1 MQNKSLLYPCES
13 SARRVVSLDGMW
25 RFAFDPQGQG
35 VDKGWTM
42 ALPESITMPVPASFC
57 DFFTDKDS
65 REYCGDFWYETDFFV
80 PGEWEGKDIAV
91 RFGSVTHHARIF
103 VNGVEVTA
111 HEGGFLPFDA
121 AVTDIVRYNQ
131 HNHLAVLA
139 NNELNET
146 MLPAGRTTTLSNGKK
161 MATPYFDFYNYAGI
175 HRPVKLM
182 ALPKERVLDFSVVHS
197 LSGTAAD
204 VAYTVATN
212 GSHAVCVDVYD
223 GAEKVAH
230 GDGKSGTLHI
240 DNVKLWNVHAAYLY
254 SFVIRIT
261 DGETVV
267 DEYREKIGIRTF
279 EIKGGSF
286 LLNGKAVYLRG
297 FGKHED
303 ADIRGRGLDLATVK
317 RDYELMKWI
326 GANCF
331 RTSHYPYAE
340 ELYQMADEE
349 GFLVIDE
356 VPAVGFMESTMNFLS
371 ASQGNGKKVGWFE
384 KETTPQL
391 LENHKAALIDMINR
405 DKNHASVIAWSIL
418 NEPQCTS
425 EGTEAYFKTLFDL
438 AHEIDPQKRPRTYAI
453 VMMSLPN
460 NSKGQ
465 QFADFISLNRYY
477 GWYVM
482 GGMNIVDA
490 EAAFRR
496 EMDGWSMALHGRPMI
511 FTEYGA
517 DTMPSEHKLPS
528 VMWSQ
533 EYQNEYLD
541 MNHAVFDSYD
551 FVKGELVWNFADF
564 QTTEGIMRV
573 NGNKKGIFT
582 RQRQPKDA
590 AFHFRAR
597 WTSLPV
603 DYKADK

>member
-212 GSHAVCVDVYD
+212 GDHAVCVDVYD

-230 GDGKSGTLHI
+230 ADGKSGTLHI
-240 DNVKLWNVHAAYLY
+240 ENVKLWNVHAAYLY

-267 DEYREKIGIRTF
+267 DEYHEKIGIRTF
-279 EIKGGSF
+279 EIKDGNF

-303 ADIRGRGLDLATVK
+303 ADLRGRGLDLATVK

-349 GFLVIDE
+349 GFLIIDE

-496 EMDGWSMALHGRPMI
+496 EMDSWSMALHGRPMI

>member
-1 MQNKSLLYPCES
+1 MENKSLLYPCDS
-13 SARRVVSLDGMW
+13 GSRRVVSLDGMW
-25 RFAFDPQGQG
+25 RFAFDPESKG
-35 VDKGWTM
+35 VDGGW
-42 ALPESITMPVPASFC
+42 ALHLPESITMPVPASFC

-91 RFGSVTHHARIF
+91 RFGSVTHRARIF
-103 VNGVEVTA
+103 VNGVEVTS

-131 HNHLAVLA
+131 FNHLAVLA
-139 NNELNET
+139 NNELSEI

-161 MATPYFDFYNYAGI
+161 VATPYFDFYNYAGI
-175 HRPVKLM
+175 HRPVKLT
-182 ALPKERVLDFSVVHS
+182 ALPKERVLDFSVVHT
-197 LSGTAAD
+197 LNGNAAD
-204 VAYTVATN
+204 VAYTVTTN
-212 GSHAVCVDVYD
+212 GEHNVCIDVFD
-223 GAEKVAH
+223 GCEKVAH
-230 GDGKSGTLHI
+230 ADGKTGTLHI

-254 SFVIRIT
+254 NFVIRIT

-267 DEYREKIGIRTF
+267 DEYAEKIGIRTF
-279 EIKGGSF
+279 EIKGGNF
-286 LLNGKAVYLRG
+286 LLNGKPVYLRG

-303 ADIRGRGLDLATVK
+303 ADLRGRGLDLATVK

-356 VPAVGFMESTMNFLS
+356 VPAVGFMESAMNFL
-371 ASQGNGKKVGWFE
+371 AANQGNGKKVGWFE

-438 AHEIDPQKRPRTYAI
+438 AHEIDPQKRPRTYAV
-453 VMMSLPN
+453 VMMSMPH

-482 GGMNIVDA
+482 GGMSIVDA
-490 EAAFRR
+490 EAAFRK
-496 EMDGWSMALHGRPMI
+496 EMDGWRMALHGRPMI

-541 MNHAVFDSYD
+541 MNHAVFDSYE

-597 WTSLPV
+597 WTTLPL
-603 DYKADK
+603 DFKADK

>member
-212 GSHAVCVDVYD
+212 GDHAVCVDVYD

-279 EIKGGSF
+279 EIKDGNF

-356 VPAVGFMESTMNFLS
+356 VPAVGFMESTVNFLS

>member
-1 MQNKSLLYPCES
+1 MQDKSLLYPCES

-161 MATPYFDFYNYAGI
+161 MAMPYFDFYNYAGI

-197 LSGTAAD
+197 ISGTDAD
-204 VAYTVATN
+204 VAYTVTTN
-212 GSHAVCVDVYD
+212 GDHAVCVDVYD

-230 GDGKSGTLHI
+230 ADGKSGTLHI
-240 DNVKLWNVHAAYLY
+240 ENVRLWNVHAAYLY

-267 DEYREKIGIRTF
+267 DEYHEKIGIRTF
-279 EIKGGSF
+279 EIKDGNF

-331 RTSHYPYAE
+331 RTSHYPY
-340 ELYQMADEE
+340 
-349 GFLVIDE
+349 IDE

>member
-1 MQNKSLLYPCES
+1 MENKSLLYPCDS
-13 SARRVVSLDGMW
+13 GSRRVVSLDGMW
-25 RFAFDPQGQG
+25 RFAFDPESKG
-35 VDKGWTM
+35 VDNDW
-42 ALPESITMPVPASFC
+42 ALNLPESITMPVPASFC
-57 DFFTDKDS
+57 DFFTDKES

-80 PGEWEGKDIAV
+80 PGEWKGKDIAV
-91 RFGSVTHHARIF
+91 RFGSVTHRARIF
-103 VNGVEVTA
+103 VNGVEVTT

-131 HNHLAVLA
+131 FNHLAVLA
-139 NNELNET
+139 NNELSET

-161 MATPYFDFYNYAGI
+161 FSTPYFDFYNYAGI
-175 HRPVKLM
+175 HRPVKLT

-197 LSGTAAD
+197 LNGTAAD
-204 VAYTVATN
+204 VAYTVTTN
-212 GSHAVCVDVYD
+212 GGHSVSIDVLD
-223 GAEKVAH
+223 GTEKVAH
-230 GDGKSGTLHI
+230 AEGKTGTLHI

-254 SFVIRIT
+254 NFVIRIT

-267 DEYREKIGIRTF
+267 DEYAERIGIRTF
-279 EIKGGSF
+279 EIKDGNF
-286 LLNGKAVYLRG
+286 LLNGKPVYLRG

-303 ADIRGRGLDLATVK
+303 ADLRGRGLDLATVK

-349 GFLVIDE
+349 GFLIIDE
-356 VPAVGFMESTMNFLS
+356 VPAVGFMESTVNFL
-371 ASQGNGKKVGWFE
+371 AANQGNGKKVGWFE

-453 VMMSLPN
+453 VMMSLPH

-482 GGMNIVDA
+482 GGMSIVDA
-490 EAAFRR
+490 EAAFRK
-496 EMDGWSMALHGRPMI
+496 EMDGWRMALHGRPMI

-541 MNHAVFDSYD
+541 MNHAVFDSYE

-597 WTSLPV
+597 WTTLPL
-603 DYKADK
+603 DFKSNK

>member
-1 MQNKSLLYPCES
+1 MQDKSLLYPCES
-13 SARRVVSLDGMW
+13 SARRVVGLDGMW

-204 VAYTVATN
+204 VAYTVTTN
-212 GSHAVCVDVYD
+212 GDHAVCVDVYD

-230 GDGKSGTLHI
+230 ADGKGGTLHI
-240 DNVKLWNVHAAYLY
+240 ENVRMWNVHAAYLY
-254 SFVIRIT
+254 NFVIRIT

-267 DEYREKIGIRTF
+267 DEYHEKIGIRTF
-279 EIKGGSF
+279 EIKDGNF

-356 VPAVGFMESTMNFLS
+356 VPAVGFMESTVNFLS

-490 EAAFRR
+490 EAAFRK

>member
-161 MATPYFDFYNYAGI
+161 MAMPYFDFYNYAGI

-197 LSGTAAD
+197 ISGTDAD
-204 VAYTVATN
+204 VAYTVTTN
-212 GSHAVCVDVYD
+212 GDHAVCVDVYD

-230 GDGKSGTLHI
+230 ADGKSGTLHI
-240 DNVKLWNVHAAYLY
+240 ENVRLWNVHAAYLY
-254 SFVIRIT
+254 RFVIRIT

-267 DEYREKIGIRTF
+267 DEYHEKIGIRTF
-279 EIKGGSF
+279 EIKDGNF

-496 EMDGWSMALHGRPMI
+496 EMDGWSMVLHGRPMI

>member
-1 MQNKSLLYPCES
+1 MENKSLLYPCDS
-13 SARRVVSLDGMW
+13 GSRRVVSLDGMW
-25 RFAFDPQGQG
+25 RFAFDPESKG
-35 VDKGWTM
+35 VDGGW
-42 ALPESITMPVPASFC
+42 ALHLPESITMPVPASFC
-57 DFFTDKDS
+57 DFFTDKES

-91 RFGSVTHHARIF
+91 RFGSVTHRARIF
-103 VNGVEVTA
+103 VNGVEVTS

-131 HNHLAVLA
+131 FNHLAVLA
-139 NNELNET
+139 NNELSEI

-161 MATPYFDFYNYAGI
+161 VATPYFDFYNYAGI
-175 HRPVKLM
+175 HRPVKLT
-182 ALPKERVLDFSVVHS
+182 ALPKERVLDFSVVHT
-197 LSGTAAD
+197 LNGNAAD
-204 VAYTVATN
+204 VAYTVTTN
-212 GSHAVCVDVYD
+212 GEHNVCIDVFD
-223 GAEKVAH
+223 GCEKVAH
-230 GDGKSGTLHI
+230 ADGKTGTLHI

-254 SFVIRIT
+254 NFVIRIT

-267 DEYREKIGIRTF
+267 DEYAEKIGIRTF
-279 EIKGGSF
+279 EIKDGNF
-286 LLNGKAVYLRG
+286 LLNGKPVYLRG

-303 ADIRGRGLDLATVK
+303 ADLRGRGLDLATVK

-349 GFLVIDE
+349 GFLIIDE
-356 VPAVGFMESTMNFLS
+356 VPAVGFMESAMNFL
-371 ASQGNGKKVGWFE
+371 AANQGNGKKVGWFE

-438 AHEIDPQKRPRTYAI
+438 AHEIDPQKRPRTYAV
-453 VMMSLPN
+453 VMMSLPH

-482 GGMNIVDA
+482 GGMSIVDA
-490 EAAFRR
+490 EAAFRK
-496 EMDGWSMALHGRPMI
+496 EMDGWRMALHGRPMI

-541 MNHAVFDSYD
+541 MNHAVFDSYE

-597 WTSLPV
+597 WTTLPL
-603 DYKADK
+603 DFKADK

>member
-212 GSHAVCVDVYD
+212 GDHAVCVDVYD

-230 GDGKSGTLHI
+230 SDGKSGTLHI
-240 DNVKLWNVHAAYLY
+240 ENVKLWNVHAAYLY
-254 SFVIRIT
+254 NFVIRIT

-279 EIKGGSF
+279 EIRDGSF
-286 LLNGKAVYLRG
+286 LLNGKPIYLRG

>member
-182 ALPKERVLDFSVVHS
+182 ALPKERILDFSVVHS

-212 GSHAVCVDVYD
+212 GDHAVCVDVYD

-240 DNVKLWNVHAAYLY
+240 ENVKLWNVHAAYLY

-279 EIKGGSF
+279 EIKDGNF

-340 ELYQMADEE
+340 ELYRMADEE

-356 VPAVGFMESTMNFLS
+356 VPAVGFMESTVNFLS

>member
-1 MQNKSLLYPCES
+1 MQDKSLLYPCES

-161 MATPYFDFYNYAGI
+161 MAMPYFDFYNYAGI

-197 LSGTAAD
+197 ISGTDAD
-204 VAYTVATN
+204 VAYTVTTN
-212 GSHAVCVDVYD
+212 GDHAVCVDVYD

-230 GDGKSGTLHI
+230 ADGKSGTLHI
-240 DNVKLWNVHAAYLY
+240 ENVRLWNVHAAYLY
-254 SFVIRIT
+254 RFVIRIT

-267 DEYREKIGIRTF
+267 DEYHEKIGIRTF
-279 EIKGGSF
+279 EIKDGNF

>member
-1 MQNKSLLYPCES
+1 MENKSLLYPCDS
-13 SARRVVSLDGMW
+13 GSRRVVSLDGMW
-25 RFAFDPQGQG
+25 RFAFDPESKG
-35 VDKGWTM
+35 VDNDW
-42 ALPESITMPVPASFC
+42 ALNLPESITMPVPASFC
-57 DFFTDKDS
+57 DFFTDKES

-80 PGEWEGKDIAV
+80 PGEWKGKDIAV
-91 RFGSVTHHARIF
+91 RFGSVTHRARIF
-103 VNGVEVTA
+103 VNGVEVTT

-131 HNHLAVLA
+131 FNHLAVLA
-139 NNELNET
+139 NNELSET

-161 MATPYFDFYNYAGI
+161 FATPYFDFYNYAGI
-175 HRPVKLM
+175 HRPVKLT

-197 LSGTAAD
+197 LNGTAAD
-204 VAYTVATN
+204 VAYTVTTN
-212 GSHAVCVDVYD
+212 GVHSVSIDVLD
-223 GAEKVAH
+223 GTEKVAH
-230 GDGKSGTLHI
+230 AEGKTGTLHI

-254 SFVIRIT
+254 NFVIRIT

-267 DEYREKIGIRTF
+267 DEYAERIGIRTF
-279 EIKGGSF
+279 EIKDGNF
-286 LLNGKAVYLRG
+286 LLNGKPVYLRG

-303 ADIRGRGLDLATVK
+303 ADLRGRGLDLATVK

-349 GFLVIDE
+349 GFLIIDE
-356 VPAVGFMESTMNFLS
+356 VPAVGFMESTVNFL
-371 ASQGNGKKVGWFE
+371 AANQGNGKKVGWFE

-453 VMMSLPN
+453 VMMSLPH

-482 GGMNIVDA
+482 GGMSIVDA
-490 EAAFRR
+490 EAAFRK
-496 EMDGWSMALHGRPMI
+496 EMDGWRMALHGRPMI

-541 MNHAVFDSYD
+541 MNHAVFDSYE

-597 WTSLPV
+597 WTTLPL
-603 DYKADK
+603 DFKSNK

>member
-1 MQNKSLLYPCES
+1 MENKSLLYPCDS
-13 SARRVVSLDGMW
+13 GSRRVVSLDGMW
-25 RFAFDPQGQG
+25 RFAFDPESKG
-35 VDKGWTM
+35 VDSGW
-42 ALPESITMPVPASFC
+42 ALHLPESITMPVPASFC
-57 DFFTDKDS
+57 DFFTDKES

-91 RFGSVTHHARIF
+91 RFGSVTHRARIF
-103 VNGVEVTA
+103 VNGVEVTS

-131 HNHLAVLA
+131 FNHLAVLA
-139 NNELNET
+139 NNELSEI

-161 MATPYFDFYNYAGI
+161 VATPYFDFYNYAGI
-175 HRPVKLM
+175 HRPVKLT
-182 ALPKERVLDFSVVHS
+182 ALPKERVLDFSVVHT
-197 LSGTAAD
+197 LNGNAAD
-204 VAYTVATN
+204 VAYTVTTN
-212 GSHAVCVDVYD
+212 GEHNVCIDVFD
-223 GAEKVAH
+223 GCEKVAH
-230 GDGKSGTLHI
+230 ADGKTGTLHI

-254 SFVIRIT
+254 NFVIRIT

-267 DEYREKIGIRTF
+267 DEYAEKIGIRTF
-279 EIKGGSF
+279 EIKGGNF
-286 LLNGKAVYLRG
+286 LLNGKPVYLRG

-303 ADIRGRGLDLATVK
+303 ADLRGRGLDLATVK

-349 GFLVIDE
+349 GFLIIDE
-356 VPAVGFMESTMNFLS
+356 VPAVGFMESAMNFL
-371 ASQGNGKKVGWFE
+371 AANQGNGKKVGWFE

-438 AHEIDPQKRPRTYAI
+438 AHEIDPQKRPRTYAV
-453 VMMSLPN
+453 VMMSLPH

-482 GGMNIVDA
+482 GGMSIVDA
-490 EAAFRR
+490 EAAFRK
-496 EMDGWSMALHGRPMI
+496 EMDGWRMALHGRPMI

-541 MNHAVFDSYD
+541 MNHAVFDSYE

-597 WTSLPV
+597 WTTLPL
-603 DYKADK
+603 DFKADK

>member
-212 GSHAVCVDVYD
+212 GDHAVCVDVYD

-230 GDGKSGTLHI
+230 SDGKSGTLHI
-240 DNVKLWNVHAAYLY
+240 ENVKLWNVHAAYLY
-254 SFVIRIT
+254 NFVIRIT

-279 EIKGGSF
+279 EIKDGNF

-425 EGTEAYFKTLFDL
+425 KGTEAYFKTLFDL

>member
-1 MQNKSLLYPCES
+1 MQDKSLLYPCES

-204 VAYTVATN
+204 VAYTVTTN
-212 GSHAVCVDVYD
+212 GDHAVCVDVYD

-230 GDGKSGTLHI
+230 ADGKGGTLHI
-240 DNVKLWNVHAAYLY
+240 ENVRLWNVHAAYLY
-254 SFVIRIT
+254 NFVIRIT

-267 DEYREKIGIRTF
+267 DEYHEKIGIRTF
-279 EIKGGSF
+279 EIKDGNF

-356 VPAVGFMESTMNFLS
+356 VPAVGFMESTVNFLS

-573 NGNKKGIFT
+573 NGNKKGTFT

>member
-1 MQNKSLLYPCES
+1 MENKSLLYPCDS
-13 SARRVVSLDGMW
+13 GSRRVVSLDGMW
-25 RFAFDPQGQG
+25 RFAFDPESKG
-35 VDKGWTM
+35 VDGGW
-42 ALPESITMPVPASFC
+42 ALHLPESITMPVPASFC
-57 DFFTDKDS
+57 DFFTDKES
-65 REYCGDFWYETDFFV
+65 REYCGDFWYGTDFFV

-91 RFGSVTHHARIF
+91 RFGSVTHRARIF
-103 VNGVEVTA
+103 VNGVEVTS

-131 HNHLAVLA
+131 FNHLAVLA
-139 NNELNET
+139 NNELSEI

-161 MATPYFDFYNYAGI
+161 VATPYFDFYNYAGI
-175 HRPVKLM
+175 HRPVKLT
-182 ALPKERVLDFSVVHS
+182 ALPKERVLDFSVVHT
-197 LSGTAAD
+197 LNGNAAD
-204 VAYTVATN
+204 VAYTVTTN
-212 GSHAVCVDVYD
+212 GEHNVCIDVFD
-223 GAEKVAH
+223 GCEKVAH
-230 GDGKSGTLHI
+230 ADGKNGTLHI

-254 SFVIRIT
+254 NFVIRIT

-267 DEYREKIGIRTF
+267 DEYAEKIGIRTF
-279 EIKGGSF
+279 EIKDGNF
-286 LLNGKAVYLRG
+286 LLNGKPVYLRG

-303 ADIRGRGLDLATVK
+303 ADLRGRGLDLATVK

-356 VPAVGFMESTMNFLS
+356 VPAVGFMESAMNFL
-371 ASQGNGKKVGWFE
+371 AANQGNGKKVGWFE

-438 AHEIDPQKRPRTYAI
+438 AHEIDPQKRPRTYAV
-453 VMMSLPN
+453 VMMSMPH

-482 GGMNIVDA
+482 GGMSIVDA
-490 EAAFRR
+490 EAAFRK
-496 EMDGWSMALHGRPMI
+496 EMDGWRMALHGRPMI

-517 DTMPSEHKLPS
+517 DTMSSEHKLPS

-541 MNHAVFDSYD
+541 MNHAVFDSYE

-597 WTSLPV
+597 WTTLPL
-603 DYKADK
+603 DFKADK

>member
-1 MQNKSLLYPCES
+1 MENKSLLYPCDS
-13 SARRVVSLDGMW
+13 GSRRVVSLDGMW
-25 RFAFDPQGQG
+25 RFAFDPESKG
-35 VDKGWTM
+35 VDNDW
-42 ALPESITMPVPASFC
+42 ALNLPESITMPVPASFC
-57 DFFTDKDS
+57 DFFTDKES

-80 PGEWEGKDIAV
+80 PGEWKGKDIAV
-91 RFGSVTHHARIF
+91 RFGSVTHRARIF
-103 VNGVEVTA
+103 VNGVEVTT

-131 HNHLAVLA
+131 FNHLAVLA
-139 NNELNET
+139 NNELSET

-161 MATPYFDFYNYAGI
+161 FATPYFDFYNYAGI
-175 HRPVKLM
+175 HRPVKLT

-197 LSGTAAD
+197 LNGTAAD
-204 VAYTVATN
+204 VAYTVTTN
-212 GSHAVCVDVYD
+212 GGHSVSIDVLD
-223 GAEKVAH
+223 GTEKVAH
-230 GDGKSGTLHI
+230 AEGKTGTLHI

-254 SFVIRIT
+254 NFVIRIT

-267 DEYREKIGIRTF
+267 DEYAERIGIRTF
-279 EIKGGSF
+279 EIKDGNF
-286 LLNGKAVYLRG
+286 LLNGKPVYLRG

-303 ADIRGRGLDLATVK
+303 ADLRGRGLDLATVK

-349 GFLVIDE
+349 GFLIIDE
-356 VPAVGFMESTMNFLS
+356 VPAVGFMESTVNFL
-371 ASQGNGKKVGWFE
+371 AANQGNGKKVGWFE

-391 LENHKAALIDMINR
+391 LENHKAALSDMINR

-453 VMMSLPN
+453 VMMSLPH

-482 GGMNIVDA
+482 GGMSIVDA
-490 EAAFRR
+490 EAAFRK
-496 EMDGWSMALHGRPMI
+496 EMDGWRMALHGRPMI

-541 MNHAVFDSYD
+541 MNHAVFDSYE

-597 WTSLPV
+597 WTTLPL
-603 DYKADK
+603 DFKSNK

>member
-1 MQNKSLLYPCES
+1 MQDKSLLYPCES
-13 SARRVVSLDGMW
+13 STRRVVSLDGMW

-42 ALPESITMPVPASFC
+42 ALPESIIMPVPASFC

-212 GSHAVCVDVYD
+212 GDHAVCVDVYD

-230 GDGKSGTLHI
+230 ADGKGGTLHI
-240 DNVKLWNVHAAYLY
+240 ENVKLWNVHAAYLY

-267 DEYREKIGIRTF
+267 DEYHEKIGIRTF
-279 EIKGGSF
+279 EIKDGNF

-356 VPAVGFMESTMNFLS
+356 VPAVGFMESTVNFLS

>member
-1 MQNKSLLYPCES
+1 MQDKSLLYPCES

-161 MATPYFDFYNYAGI
+161 MAMPYFDFYNYAGI

-204 VAYTVATN
+204 VAYTVTTN
-212 GSHAVCVDVYD
+212 GDHAVCVDVYD

-230 GDGKSGTLHI
+230 ADGKSGTLHI
-240 DNVKLWNVHAAYLY
+240 ENVRLWNVHAAYLY

-279 EIKGGSF
+279 EIKDGNF

-496 EMDGWSMALHGRPMI
+496 EMDGWSMVLHGRPMI

>member
-204 VAYTVATN
+204 VAYTVTTN
-212 GSHAVCVDVYD
+212 GDHAVCLDVYD

-230 GDGKSGTLHI
+230 ADGKSGTLHI
-240 DNVKLWNVHAAYLY
+240 ENVRLWNVHAAYLY
-254 SFVIRIT
+254 NFVIRIT

-279 EIKGGSF
+279 EIKDGNF

>member
-212 GSHAVCVDVYD
+212 GDHAVCVDVYD

-230 GDGKSGTLHI
+230 ADGKSGTLHI
-240 DNVKLWNVHAAYLY
+240 ENVKLWNVHAAYLY
-254 SFVIRIT
+254 NFVIRIT

-279 EIKGGSF
+279 EIKDGNF

-303 ADIRGRGLDLATVK
+303 ADLRGRGLDLATVK

-356 VPAVGFMESTMNFLS
+356 VPAVGFMESTVNFLS

>member
-1 MQNKSLLYPCES
+1 MQDKSLLYPCES

-146 MLPAGRTTTLSNGKK
+146 MLPAGRTPTLSNGKK

-197 LSGTAAD
+197 ISGTDAD
-204 VAYTVATN
+204 VAYTVTTN
-212 GSHAVCVDVYD
+212 GDHAVCVDVYD

-230 GDGKSGTLHI
+230 ADGKSGTLHI
-240 DNVKLWNVHAAYLY
+240 ENVKLWNVHAAYLY
-254 SFVIRIT
+254 NFVIRIT

-279 EIKGGSF
+279 EIKGGNF

>member
-1 MQNKSLLYPCES
+1 MQDKSLLYPCES

-212 GSHAVCVDVYD
+212 GDHAVCVDVYD

-230 GDGKSGTLHI
+230 ADGKSGTLHI
-240 DNVKLWNVHAAYLY
+240 ENVKLWNVHAAYLY
-254 SFVIRIT
+254 NFVIRIT

-279 EIKGGSF
+279 EIKDGNF

-326 GANCF
+326 GANGF

-590 AFHFRAR
+590 AFYFRAR

>member
-1 MQNKSLLYPCES
+1 MENKSLLYPCDS
-13 SARRVVSLDGMW
+13 GSRRVVSLDGMW
-25 RFAFDPQGQG
+25 RFAFDPESKG
-35 VDKGWTM
+35 VDGGW
-42 ALPESITMPVPASFC
+42 ALHLPESITMPVPASFC
-57 DFFTDKDS
+57 DFFTDKES

-91 RFGSVTHHARIF
+91 RFGSVTHRARIF
-103 VNGVEVTA
+103 VNGVEVTS

-131 HNHLAVLA
+131 FNHLAVLA

-161 MATPYFDFYNYAGI
+161 VATPYFDFYNYAGI
-175 HRPVKLM
+175 HRPVKLT
-182 ALPKERVLDFSVVHS
+182 ALPKERVLDFSVVHT
-197 LSGTAAD
+197 LNGTAAD
-204 VAYTVATN
+204 VAYTVTTN
-212 GSHAVCVDVYD
+212 GEHTVCIDVFD
-223 GAEKVAH
+223 GCEKVAH
-230 GDGKSGTLHI
+230 ADGKTGTLHI

-254 SFVIRIT
+254 NFVIRIT

-267 DEYREKIGIRTF
+267 DEYAEKIGIRTF
-279 EIKGGSF
+279 EIKDGNF
-286 LLNGKAVYLRG
+286 LLNGKPVYLRG

-303 ADIRGRGLDLATVK
+303 ADLRGRGLDLATVK

-349 GFLVIDE
+349 GFLIIDE
-356 VPAVGFMESTMNFLS
+356 VPAVGFMESTMNFL
-371 ASQGNGKKVGWFE
+371 AANQGNGRKVGWFE

-453 VMMSLPN
+453 VMMSLPH

-482 GGMNIVDA
+482 GGMSIVDA
-490 EAAFRR
+490 EAAFRK
-496 EMDGWSMALHGRPMI
+496 EMDGWRVALHGRPMI

-541 MNHAVFDSYD
+541 MNHAVFDSYE

-597 WTSLPV
+597 WTTLPL
-603 DYKADK
+603 DFKADK

>member
-1 MQNKSLLYPCES
+1 MENKSLLYPCDS
-13 SARRVVSLDGMW
+13 GSRRVVSLDGMW
-25 RFAFDPQGQG
+25 RFAFDPESKG
-35 VDKGWTM
+35 VDNDW
-42 ALPESITMPVPASFC
+42 ALNLPESITMPVPASFC
-57 DFFTDKDS
+57 DFFTDKES

-80 PGEWEGKDIAV
+80 PGEWKGKDIAV
-91 RFGSVTHHARIF
+91 RFGSVTHRARIF
-103 VNGVEVTA
+103 VNGVEVTT

-131 HNHLAVLA
+131 FNHLAVLA
-139 NNELNET
+139 NNELSET

-161 MATPYFDFYNYAGI
+161 FATPYFDFYNYAGI
-175 HRPVKLM
+175 HRPVKLT

-197 LSGTAAD
+197 LNGTAAD
-204 VAYTVATN
+204 VAYTVTTN
-212 GSHAVCVDVYD
+212 GGHTVSIDVLD
-223 GAEKVAH
+223 GTEKVAH
-230 GDGKSGTLHI
+230 AEGKTGTLHI

-254 SFVIRIT
+254 NFVIRIT

-267 DEYREKIGIRTF
+267 DEYAERIGIRTF
-279 EIKGGSF
+279 EIKDGNF
-286 LLNGKAVYLRG
+286 LLNGKPVYLRG

-303 ADIRGRGLDLATVK
+303 ADLRGRGLDLATVK

-349 GFLVIDE
+349 GFLIIDE
-356 VPAVGFMESTMNFLS
+356 VPAVGFMESTVNFL
-371 ASQGNGKKVGWFE
+371 AANQGNGKKVGWFE
-384 KETTPQL
+384 KQTTPQL

-453 VMMSLPN
+453 VMMSLPH

-482 GGMNIVDA
+482 GGMSIVDA
-490 EAAFRR
+490 EAAFRK
-496 EMDGWSMALHGRPMI
+496 EMDGWRMALHGRPMI

-541 MNHAVFDSYD
+541 MNHAVFDSYE

-597 WTSLPV
+597 WTTLPL
-603 DYKADK
+603 DFKSNK

>member
-146 MLPAGRTTTLSNGKK
+146 VLPAGRTTTLSNGKK

-204 VAYTVATN
+204 VAYTVTTN
-212 GSHAVCVDVYD
+212 GDHAVCVDVYD

-230 GDGKSGTLHI
+230 ADGKSGTLHI
-240 DNVKLWNVHAAYLY
+240 ENVRLWNVHAAYLY

-267 DEYREKIGIRTF
+267 DEYHEKIGIRTF
-279 EIKGGSF
+279 EIKDGNF

-356 VPAVGFMESTMNFLS
+356 VPAVGFMESTVNFLS

-425 EGTEAYFKTLFDL
+425 EGAEAYFKTLFDL

>member
-1 MQNKSLLYPCES
+1 MFGIEAVCAKDTQDAQTQIGFTAHLLPHTVGAHIEK
-13 SARRVVSLDGMW
+13 RINRVPD
-25 RFAFDPQGQG
+25 RA
-35 VDKGWTM
+35 
-42 ALPESITMPVPASFC
+42 VPA
-57 DFFTDKDS
+57 
-65 REYCGDFWYETDFFV
+65 G
-80 PGEWEGKDIAV
+80 V
-91 RFGSVTHHARIF
+91 RNTV
-103 VNGVEVTA
+103 
-111 HEGGFLPFDA
+111 FLPQR
-121 AVTDIVRYNQ
+121 V
-131 HNHLAVLA
+131 
-139 NNELNET
+139 ELI
-146 MLPAGRTTTLSNGKK
+146 LRNGNIHGGGL
-161 MATPYFDFYNYAGI
+161 YFDFYNYAGI

-197 LSGTAAD
+197 LSGTDAD
-204 VAYTVATN
+204 VAYTVTTN
-212 GSHAVCVDVYD
+212 GDHAVCVDVYD

-230 GDGKSGTLHI
+230 ADGKSGTLHI
-240 DNVKLWNVHAAYLY
+240 ENVRLWNVHAAYLY

-267 DEYREKIGIRTF
+267 DEYHEKIGIRTF
-279 EIKGGSF
+279 EIKDGNF

>member
-1 MQNKSLLYPCES
+1 MQDKSLLYPCES

-139 NNELNET
+139 NHELNET

-161 MATPYFDFYNYAGI
+161 MAMPYFDFYNYAGI

-197 LSGTAAD
+197 ISGTAAD
-204 VAYTVATN
+204 VAYTVTTN
-212 GSHAVCVDVYD
+212 GDHAVCVDVYD

-230 GDGKSGTLHI
+230 ADGKSGTLHI
-240 DNVKLWNVHAAYLY
+240 ENVRLWNVHAAYLY
-254 SFVIRIT
+254 NFVIRIT

-267 DEYREKIGIRTF
+267 DEYHEKIGIRTF
-279 EIKGGSF
+279 EIKDGNF

>member
-1 MQNKSLLYPCES
+1 MQDKSLLYPCES

-230 GDGKSGTLHI
+230 SDGKSGTLHI

-254 SFVIRIT
+254 NFVIRIT

-279 EIKGGSF
+279 EIKDGNF

-356 VPAVGFMESTMNFLS
+356 VPAVGFMESTVNFLS

-425 EGTEAYFKTLFDL
+425 AGTEAYFKTLFDL

>member
-1 MQNKSLLYPCES
+1 MQDKSLLYPCES

-161 MATPYFDFYNYAGI
+161 MAMPYFDFYNYAGI

-197 LSGTAAD
+197 LSGTDAD
-204 VAYTVATN
+204 VAYTVTTN
-212 GSHAVCVDVYD
+212 GDHAVCVDVYD

-230 GDGKSGTLHI
+230 ADGKSGTLHI
-240 DNVKLWNVHAAYLY
+240 ENVRLWNVHAAYLY

-267 DEYREKIGIRTF
+267 DEYHEKIGIRTF
-279 EIKGGSF
+279 EIKDGNF

-356 VPAVGFMESTMNFLS
+356 VPAVGFMKSTMNFLS

>member
-1 MQNKSLLYPCES
+1 MQDKSLLYPCES

-146 MLPAGRTTTLSNGKK
+146 MLPAGRTTTLSNGKR
-161 MATPYFDFYNYAGI
+161 MAMPYFDFYNYAGI

-197 LSGTAAD
+197 LSGTDAD
-204 VAYTVATN
+204 VAYTVTTN
-212 GSHAVCVDVYD
+212 GDHAVCVDVYD

-230 GDGKSGTLHI
+230 ADGKSGTLHI
-240 DNVKLWNVHAAYLY
+240 ENVRLWNVHAAYLY

-267 DEYREKIGIRTF
+267 DEYHEKIGIRTF
-279 EIKGGSF
+279 EIKDGNF

>member
-146 MLPAGRTTTLSNGKK
+146 MLPAGRTTPLSNGKK
-161 MATPYFDFYNYAGI
+161 MAMPYFDFYNYAGI

-197 LSGTAAD
+197 ISGTDAD
-204 VAYTVATN
+204 VAYTVTTN
-212 GSHAVCVDVYD
+212 GDHAVCVDVYD

-230 GDGKSGTLHI
+230 ADGKSGTLHI
-240 DNVKLWNVHAAYLY
+240 ENVRLWNVHAAYLY

-267 DEYREKIGIRTF
+267 DEYHEKIGIRTF
-279 EIKGGSF
+279 EIKDGNF

-349 GFLVIDE
+349 GFLIIDE

-477 GWYVM
+477 GWDVM

-496 EMDGWSMALHGRPMI
+496 EMDGWSMVLHGRPMI

>member
-1 MQNKSLLYPCES
+1 MENKSLLYPCDS
-13 SARRVVSLDGMW
+13 GSRRVVSLDGMW
-25 RFAFDPQGQG
+25 RFAFDPESKG
-35 VDKGWTM
+35 VDGGW
-42 ALPESITMPVPASFC
+42 ALHLPESITMPVPASFC
-57 DFFTDKDS
+57 DFFTDKES

-91 RFGSVTHHARIF
+91 RFGSVTHRARIF

-131 HNHLAVLA
+131 FNHLAVLA

-161 MATPYFDFYNYAGI
+161 FATPYFDFYNYAGI
-175 HRPVKLM
+175 HRPVKLT

-197 LSGTAAD
+197 LNGTAAD
-204 VAYTVATN
+204 VAYTVTTN
-212 GSHAVCVDVYD
+212 GEHNVCIDVFD
-223 GAEKVAH
+223 GCEKVAH
-230 GDGKSGTLHI
+230 ADGKTGTLHI

-254 SFVIRIT
+254 NFVIRIT

-267 DEYREKIGIRTF
+267 DEYAEKIGIRTF
-279 EIKGGSF
+279 EIKDGNF
-286 LLNGKAVYLRG
+286 LLNGKPVYLRG

-303 ADIRGRGLDLATVK
+303 ADLRGRGLDLATVK

-349 GFLVIDE
+349 GFLIIDE
-356 VPAVGFMESTMNFLS
+356 VPAVGFMESAMNFL
-371 ASQGNGKKVGWFE
+371 AANQGNGKKVGWFE

-425 EGTEAYFKTLFDL
+425 EGAEAYFKTLFDL

-453 VMMSLPN
+453 VMMSLPH

-482 GGMNIVDA
+482 GGMSIVDA
-490 EAAFRR
+490 EAAFRK
-496 EMDGWSMALHGRPMI
+496 EMDGWRMALHGRPMI

-541 MNHAVFDSYD
+541 MNHAVFDSYE

-597 WTSLPV
+597 WTTLPL
-603 DYKADK
+603 DFKADK

>member
-1 MQNKSLLYPCES
+1 MQDKSLLYPCES

-204 VAYTVATN
+204 VAYTVTTN
-212 GSHAVCVDVYD
+212 GDHAVCVDVYD

-230 GDGKSGTLHI
+230 SDGKSGTLHI
-240 DNVKLWNVHAAYLY
+240 ENVKLWNVHAAYLY

-279 EIKGGSF
+279 EIKDGNF

-356 VPAVGFMESTMNFLS
+356 VPAVGFMESTVNFLS

-438 AHEIDPQKRPRTYAI
+438 AHEIDPQKRPRTYAV

>member
-1 MQNKSLLYPCES
+1 MENKSLLYPCDS
-13 SARRVVSLDGMW
+13 GSRRVVSLDGMW
-25 RFAFDPQGQG
+25 RFAFDPESKG
-35 VDKGWTM
+35 VDGGW
-42 ALPESITMPVPASFC
+42 ALHLPESITMPVPASFC
-57 DFFTDKDS
+57 DFFTDKES

-91 RFGSVTHHARIF
+91 RFGSVTHRARIF
-103 VNGVEVTA
+103 VNGVEVTS

-131 HNHLAVLA
+131 FNHLAVLA
-139 NNELNET
+139 NNELSEI

-161 MATPYFDFYNYAGI
+161 VATPYFDFYNYAGI
-175 HRPVKLM
+175 HRPVKLT
-182 ALPKERVLDFSVVHS
+182 ALPKERVLDFSVVHT
-197 LSGTAAD
+197 LNGNAAD
-204 VAYTVATN
+204 VAYTVTTN
-212 GSHAVCVDVYD
+212 GEHNVCIDVFD
-223 GAEKVAH
+223 GCEKVAH
-230 GDGKSGTLHI
+230 ADGKNGTLHI

-254 SFVIRIT
+254 NFVIRIT

-267 DEYREKIGIRTF
+267 DEYAEKIGIRTF
-279 EIKGGSF
+279 EIKGGNF
-286 LLNGKAVYLRG
+286 LLNGKPVYLRG

-303 ADIRGRGLDLATVK
+303 ADLRGRGLDLATVK

-356 VPAVGFMESTMNFLS
+356 VPAVGFMESAMNFL
-371 ASQGNGKKVGWFE
+371 AANQGNGKKVGWFE

-438 AHEIDPQKRPRTYAI
+438 AHEIDPQKRPRTYAV
-453 VMMSLPN
+453 VMMSLPH

-482 GGMNIVDA
+482 GGMSIVDA
-490 EAAFRR
+490 EAAFRK
-496 EMDGWSMALHGRPMI
+496 EMDGWRMALHGRPMI

-541 MNHAVFDSYD
+541 MNHAVFDSYE

-597 WTSLPV
+597 WTTLPL
-603 DYKADK
+603 DFKADK